1 MQKETEFDTTQK
13 DVQSTIN
20 GIQEYQRNQEL
31 EAKQL
36 KESTKFSCT
45 SWLKWLLKLVLV
57 VFMSIIFLAVL
68 LIIFL

>member
-1 MQKETEFDTTQK
+1 MQKENEFDTTKK
-13 DVQSTIN
+13 DVHSTIN

-31 EAKQL
+31 EAKKL
-36 KESTKFSCT
+36 KNKFSCT

-57 VFMSIIFLAVL
+57 VFMAIIFLAVF

>member
-31 EAKQL
+31 EANKL
-36 KESTKFSCT
+36 KESSKFSCT
-45 SWLKWLLKLVLV
+45 SWLKWLLKLAFV
-57 VFMSIIFLAVL
+57 VFSAIIFLAVL